1 MHRAVFVGLL
11 MAAGA
16 AGAAGAQIPDRFEN
30 LQYFPKDI
38 PRDSLIQHMRG
49 FSLTLGV
56 RCQYCHAGG
65 DGVSFAGVNFASDD
79 KPAKRKAR
87 AMLRMRDSINI
98 VLLAAIPDR
107 RTPPVT
113 VACVTCHRG
122 LAVPA
127 TLEQVLNRTI
137 ASKGIDTAVAQY
149 RQLRRTQMEA
159 GKFDFTE
166 WSINEMARRLREGG
180 KTAEAIAML
189 ELNQEF
195 YPGSADIDYMI
206 AELHFERNERDK
218 AIARYRAT
226 LQKNPQYQPARARL
240 TAMGVTP

>member
-1 MHRAVFVGLL
+1 MKIRPTL
-11 MAAGA
+11 AALALFA
-16 AGAAGAQIPDRFEN
+16 APALSQIPDKFEN

-38 PRDSLIQHMRG
+38 TRDSLVQFMRG

-65 DGVSFAGVNFASDD
+65 DGVSFRGVTFASDE

-87 AMLRMRDSINI
+87 YMLRMRDSINMT
-98 VLLAAIPDR
+98 LLAGLPDR
-107 RTPPVT
+107 RSPPVT

-127 TLEQVLNRTI
+127 TLEQTLNRTI
-137 ASKGIDTAVAQY
+137 AASGIDSAVSQY
-149 RQLRRTQMEA
+149 RRLRRNMES
-159 GKFDFTE
+159 GTYDFSE
-166 WSINEMARRLREGG
+166 WSINEMARRLGEAG

-195 YPGSADIDYMI
+195 NPASADIDFGI
-206 AELHFERNERDK
+206 GELNLQRGEKDK

-226 LQKNPQYQPARARL
+226 LQKNAQYQRARARL
-240 TAMGVTP
+240 TELGATP

>member
-1 MHRAVFVGLL
+1 MHRVVLAALLFATAVGT
-11 MAAGA
+11 
-16 AGAAGAQIPDRFEN
+16 AGAQMPERFEN

-38 PRDSLIQHMRG
+38 PRDSLIQQMRT
-49 FSLTLGV
+49 FSLTIGV
-56 RCQYCHAGG
+56 RCQYCHVGG
-65 DGVSFAGVNFASDD
+65 DGISFAGVNFASDE

-87 AMLRMRDSINI
+87 YMLRMRDSINN
-98 VLLAAIPDR
+98 VLLAALPDR
-107 RTPPVT
+107 RDPPVV

-137 ASKGIDTAVAQY
+137 AARGIDSAVAQY
-149 RQLRRTQMEA
+149 RQLRRTTLEA

-166 WSINEMARRLREGG
+166 WSINEMARRLGETG

-195 YPGSADIDYMI
+195 YPNSADIDFAL
-206 AELHFERNERDK
+206 AELHFGRNERER

-226 LQKNPQYQPARARL
+226 LQKNPRYEPARNRL
-240 TAMGVTP
+240 TQMGVTP

>member
-1 MHRAVFVGLL
+1 MAMHRVVFVALL
-11 MAAGA
+11 LAASA
-16 AGAAGAQIPDRFEN
+16 SAQIPERFEN

-38 PRDSLIQHMRG
+38 PRDSLVQQMRT

-65 DGVSFAGVNFASDD
+65 DGVSFAGVNFASDE

-87 AMLRMRDSINI
+87 YMLRMRDSINT
-98 VLLAAIPDR
+98 VLLAGLPDR
-107 RTPPVT
+107 RNPPVV

-122 LAVPA
+122 LAFPS
-127 TLEQVLNRTI
+127 TLEDMLNRTM
-137 ASKGIDTAVAQY
+137 ASKGIDSAVAQY
-149 RQLRRTQMEA
+149 RQLRRTTLES

-166 WSINEMARRLREGG
+166 WSINEMARRLREAG
-180 KTAEAIAML
+180 KTAEAITML

-195 YPGSADIDYMI
+195 YPNSADIDYAI
-206 AELHFERNERDK
+206 AELHFQRNERDR

-226 LQKNPQYQPARARL
+226 LQKNPQYRPARERL
-240 TAMGVTP
+240 AQMGVTP